1 MKIVFYLFFSVIS
14 NTITT
19 IKNDENV
26 PPIIKNETDIEVIQE
41 FQIKYKLLKNLQNNK
56 ICNKKKIDLI
66 HNSGLF
72 INLNDNKLKAPNL
85 CKGLDLI

>member
-1 MKIVFYLFFSVIS
+1 MKIFFYLFFSVIS

-19 IKNDENV
+19 IKNDENE

-56 ICNKKKIDLI
+56 I
-66 HNSGLF
+66 
-72 INLNDNKLKAPNL
+72 
-85 CKGLDLI
+85 

>member
-1 MKIVFYLFFSVIS
+1 MKIFFYLFFSVIS

-19 IKNDENV
+19 INNGENE
-26 PPIIKNETDIEVIQE
+26 PPIIKNEIDIEIIKD
-41 FQIKYKLLKNLQNNK
+41 FQIKYKLLKNLQNDS
-56 ICNKKKIDLI
+56 ICSKKKIYLI

-72 INLNDNKLKAPNL
+72 NDLNDNKLKAPNL